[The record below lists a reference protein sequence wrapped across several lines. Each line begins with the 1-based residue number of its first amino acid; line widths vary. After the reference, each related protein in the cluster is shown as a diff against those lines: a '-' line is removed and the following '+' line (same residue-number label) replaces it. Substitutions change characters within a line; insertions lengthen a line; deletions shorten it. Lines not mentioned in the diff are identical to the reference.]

1 MCTLDTGCA
10 YRMSPL
16 KRSTQLPPKL
26 FIELVIEK
34 DVSSKT
40 YFVPSGT
47 FHGGHKSRLNERLFK

>member
-1 MCTLDTGCA
+1 
-10 YRMSPL
+10 MSPL